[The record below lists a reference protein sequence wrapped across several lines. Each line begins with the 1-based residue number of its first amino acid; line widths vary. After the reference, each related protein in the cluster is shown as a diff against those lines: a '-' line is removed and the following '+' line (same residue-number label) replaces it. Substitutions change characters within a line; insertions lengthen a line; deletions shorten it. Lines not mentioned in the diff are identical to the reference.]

1 MGAGR
6 GCPGMCPGDYPHAV
20 DNSSLP
26 EPLPEPLPDPLRK
39 TAAGPEARPYADPAL
54 ELRASDAD
62 RERVAEA
69 LREAYAEGRLTA
81 EEHSERVD
89 SVYAAKT
96 MGDLV
101 PLTKDLPAHSEV
113 HPAAPAARPSRV
125 PQSEPPARQEDPN
138 MIAVFGGAERRG
150 RFRAGARIKAL
161 AVFGGVEIDLSEAVF
176 DSPELVIECRAVFGG
191 VEIKVPPQVTLR
203 GGGIGIFGGTE
214 IKQQE
219 GEGPS
224 APVVTIKSVC
234 VFGGVS
240 AERKKSRKL
249 KEEQRKRLEE

>member
-1 MGAGR
+1 
-6 GCPGMCPGDYPHAV
+6 V

-26 EPLPEPLPDPLRK
+26 ESRPDPLKKSADADRS
-39 TAAGPEARPYADPAL
+39 RPYADPAL

-81 EEHSERVD
+81 EEHAERVD
-89 SVYAAKT
+89 AVYASKT

-101 PLTKDLPAHSEV
+101 PLTRDLPAHSEV
-113 HPAAPAARPSRV
+113 HRSSPTAAPASSARPSR
-125 PQSEPPARQEDPN
+125 SDLPPARQEDPK

-150 RFRAGARIKAL
+150 RFRAGALLRAV

-176 DSPELVIECRAVFGG
+176 DQPELVIHCTAVFGG
-191 VEIKVPPQVTLR
+191 VDIKVPDHVTLR
-203 GGGIGIFGGTE
+203 GGGVGIFGGSDV
-214 IKQQE
+214 KQQE

-224 APVVTIKSVC
+224 APVVTVRTVC

-240 AERKKSRKL
+240 AERKKSSKL
-249 KEEQRKRLEE
+249 KAALRKHLEG